1 MKEANFKKKI
11 VQPSPEY
18 FQRSYSQGMVSGRA
32 DMLLWMATI
41 TSQLSSSVL
50 KGVKKTKKI
59 PSPIYLSTTRK
70 QQRNKWLLVYLS
82 MN

>member
-11 VQPSPEY
+11 VQPSPKY

-50 KGVKKTKKI
+50 KEE
-59 PSPIYLSTTRK
+59 
-70 QQRNKWLLVYLS
+70 
-82 MN
+82 